1 MENITTAVFLSGTAP
16 ATAEAIW
23 QYDYN
28 RKLRIQGL
36 HLPSAV
42 EIHFALQEVGGE
54 TVTRIGVTQDGVT
67 DVPVPDSMLENGDTT
82 SNYDIFAW
90 VYVADSTAGRTER
103 KIRIPV
109 RSRPQPSPKPEQED
123 AELFREAI
131 AAVNEAADRAETAG
145 TAAQSW
151 AVGGTG
157 TRDKEDTDNAKYY
170 AKKAQD
176 AAEEVPGAVAAGKK
190 DIDQYVRSKESELKG
205 DTGNV
210 YFAAFAVRAGR
221 LKMYSDPAVDK
232 VRFARKG
239 SRLSYRLQ
247 LK

>member
-1 MENITTAVFLSGTAP
+1 MKITNAVFCNGQMGV
-16 ATAEAIW
+16 TAEPVW
-23 QYDYN
+23 QYDYGDE
-28 RKLRIQGL
+28 LRIYGL
-36 HLPSAV
+36 KLPAAV
-42 EIHFALQEVGGE
+42 EIHFALAEKGGE
-54 TVTRIGVTQDGVT
+54 SAPRVGVTKDNTTIVT
-67 DVPVPDSMLENGDTT
+67 IPDTMLENGDT
-82 SNYDIFAW
+82 SVDYNVYAW
-90 VYVADSTAGRTER
+90 IYLADSESGHTEY
-103 KIRIPV
+103 KIVIPV
-109 RSRPQPSPKPEQED
+109 LARAKPEAFDRPEE
-123 AELFREAI
+123 AELFRAAI
-131 AAVNEAADRAETAG
+131 DAVNESASRAETSI

-157 TRDKEDTDNAKYY
+157 TRDGEDADNAKYY

-176 AAEEVPGAVAAGKK
+176 VAEKIPGTVEAGKK
-190 DIDQYVRSKESELKG
+190 DIDQYVRSKEADLKG

-210 YFAAFAVRAGR
+210 YFAAFVVKSGR

>member
-1 MENITTAVFLSGTAP
+1 MKITNAVFYDRQMGVK
-16 ATAEAIW
+16 AEPVW
-23 QYDYN
+23 QYDYGDELQICGL
-28 RKLRIQGL
+28 KL
-36 HLPSAV
+36 PAAV
-42 EIHFALQEVGGE
+42 EIHFSLTEKGGE
-54 TVTRIGVTQDGVT
+54 SVTRVGVTKDNTTIVT
-67 DVPVPDSMLENGDTT
+67 IPDTMLENGDT
-82 SNYDIFAW
+82 SVDYNVYAW
-90 VYVADSTAGRTER
+90 IYLADSESGHTEY

-109 RSRPQPSPKPEQED
+109 CARAKPEAFDTPEQ
-123 AELFREAI
+123 AELFQKAI
-131 AAVNEAADRAETAG
+131 DAVNESASRAETSS

-157 TRDKEDTDNAKYY
+157 TRDGEDADNAKYY

-176 AAEEVPGAVAAGKK
+176 AAEEIPGTVEAGKK
-190 DIDQYVRSKESELKG
+190 DIDQYARLKEAELKG

-210 YFAAFAVRAGR
+210 YFAAFAVKSGR
-221 LKMYSDPAVDK
+221 LKMYSDPSVDK